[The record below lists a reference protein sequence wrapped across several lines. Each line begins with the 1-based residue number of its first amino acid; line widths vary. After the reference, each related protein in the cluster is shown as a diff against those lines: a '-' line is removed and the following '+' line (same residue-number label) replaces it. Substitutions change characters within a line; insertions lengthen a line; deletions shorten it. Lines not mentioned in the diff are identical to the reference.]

1 MLKNKKIYMIPVF
14 GFMVLILILTIL
26 LMLPISTNGSFDNLN
41 LIFLATSAVTG
52 TGLTTSVV
60 SQNLTLFGQIILLLG
75 IQIGALGFM
84 IFFSLILFARNKKI
98 RLIDTLI
105 LSNEINFSNNIKVKE
120 KVINIIKYTFIIEIF
135 GAMLLA
141 INFVPEYGVSK
152 GIWYGI
158 FHSISAFCNSGIDLI
173 GDASL
178 EKYATN
184 IPVNLITMVVMFC
197 GSIGY
202 FVLQDIHDSIKSG
215 KKGLQVY
222 TKITLATSLL
232 LIVSATIFLKILM
245 PSLTVLQAMFYSI
258 TSRST
263 GFFTVNPTTLNSS
276 SKLLVIFLM
285 FIGGG
290 AGSTA
295 GGIRLLNFAIL
306 WLLPLATIRDEEI
319 VIGYRKID
327 INTIKKSITIVITY
341 TFLVIVAFMML
352 LSIESINSMD
362 LLFEVVSAFTNTGL
376 TTFDLNLLTGMS
388 KILLIIYMYIGRLGP
403 ITFLALF
410 TSKGKQINSVSYPN
424 ADLML

>member
-1 MLKNKKIYMIPVF
+1 MLKNKKIYMIPVL
-14 GFMVLILILTIL
+14 GFIVLILISTLL

-60 SQNLTLFGQIILLLG
+60 SQNLSLFGQIILMLA
-75 IQIGALGFM
+75 IQVGALGFM
-84 IFFSLILFARNKKI
+84 IFFSLILFAKNKKI
-98 RLIDTLI
+98 RLSDTLI

-120 KVINIIKYTFIIEIF
+120 KVINIIKYTFIIEFF

-141 INFVPEYGVSK
+141 INFIPEYGVAK
-152 GIWYGI
+152 GLWYGF
-158 FHSISAFCNSGIDLI
+158 FHSISAFCNSGIDLL
-173 GDASL
+173 GDTSL

-184 IPVNLITMVVMFC
+184 IPVNIITMIVMFC

-202 FVLQDIHDSIKSG
+202 FVLQDIHDCIKSG
-215 KKGLQVY
+215 RKSLQIY
-222 TKITLATSLL
+222 TKITLVTSF
-232 LIVSATIFLKILM
+232 LIIVTSTIFLKILM
-245 PSLTVLQAMFYSI
+245 PNLTIIQAMFFSV
-258 TSRST
+258 TTRST
-263 GFFTVNPTTLNSS
+263 GFFTVNPTTLNGS

-295 GGIRLLNFAIL
+295 GGIRLMNFAIL

-341 TFLVIVAFMML
+341 IFLVIVAFMIL
-352 LSIESINSMD
+352 LSIENVESMD
-362 LLFEVVSAFTNTGL
+362 LLFEIVSAFTNTGL
-376 TTFDLNLLTGMS
+376 TTFDINKLATIS
-388 KILLIIYMYIGRLGP
+388 KVLLIIYMYIGRLGP

-410 TSKGKQINSVSYPN
+410 TSKSKQLNSVSYPN

>member
-14 GFMVLILILTIL
+14 GFMVLILILTLL

-60 SQNLTLFGQIILLLG
+60 SQNLSLFGQIILMLA

-105 LSNEINFSNNIKVKE
+105 LSNEINFSNNIRVKE
-120 KVINIIKYTFIIEIF
+120 KVKNIIKYTFIIEFF

-141 INFVPEYGVSK
+141 INFIPEYGVSK

-158 FHSISAFCNSGIDLI
+158 FHSVSAFCNSGIDLI

-184 IPVNLITMVVMFC
+184 IPINIITMIIMFC
-197 GSIGY
+197 GGIGY
-202 FVLQDIHDSIKSG
+202 FVLQDIHDCIISG
-215 KKGLQVY
+215 RKKLQIY
-222 TKITLATSLL
+222 TKITLVTSLL
-232 LIVSATIFLKILM
+232 IIVSATIFLKILM
-245 PSLTVLQAMFYSI
+245 PSLTILQAMFYSI

-276 SKLLVIFLM
+276 SKLLVVFLM

-306 WLLPLATIRDEEI
+306 CLLPLATIRDEEI

-327 INTIKKSITIVITY
+327 INTIKKSITIVISY
-341 TFLVIVAFMML
+341 VFLVIVAFMIL
-352 LSIESINSMD
+352 LSTESINSMD
-362 LLFEVVSAFTNTGL
+362 LLFEIVSAFTNTGL
-376 TTFDLNLLTGMS
+376 STFDINDLAILG
-388 KILLIIYMYIGRLGP
+388 KIILIIYMYIGRLGP

-410 TSKGKQINSVSYPN
+410 TSKSKQINSVSYPN